1 MSDNHHDSR
10 TCMAKLN
17 EHCQKNSLKLEYKDI
32 AITGPPHDRVFTVA
46 VVIDKVQYSP
56 ASGKSKKEAKAHAA
70 TLAWNT
76 IAKQKKAMPD
86 SREQHQEP
94 LPVQCYL
101 PPPQPAAT
109 SPAASSP
116 EVSSSNSV
124 NYVSL
129 LNEYAL
135 KNKVPVQYNQISK
148 TGLEHIPV
156 FSYVCQIGD
165 KIFDVG
171 TGSKVQIA
179 KLEAARLAYEKLTS
193 PSTFRAEESAN
204 PIDDSLDMLSISFRS
219 LSSRASGNGTDL
231 DSELKWT
238 SDTFTEH
245 TDVIQP
251 NESSPFQ
258 VSPSNPAMKSKRKTP
273 LAARFSN
280 SHGRKCEVTR
290 NDRFL
295 KDFEEIKNIGSG
307 GFGKVFKAKH
317 ITDDKL
323 YAVKRIRLSG
333 KKEERIREVKALAV
347 LKHPHIVQYF
357 SCWIGKD
364 IFQSCDPS
372 DSSSERFDCLF
383 IQMELCEKGDLAKW
397 IHQKMGMS
405 PCKDDSII
413 IFQQIVEG
421 VNYIHSENFIH
432 RDLKPLNIFFY
443 KDNGIKI
450 GDFGLVTSG
459 VKDFSIQRTMNKGTV
474 PYMAPEQETSSY
486 GKEVD
491 IFPLGLILYEMLF
504 PFSTD
509 HEKYEEWHNIREG
522 KLPETFIKKFT
533 KEASLIKK
541 LLSKEPSQRPSA
553 ADLLTFL
560 GSQPYSRHTR

>member
-32 AITGPPHDRVFTVA
+32 AIRGPPHNRIFTVA
-46 VVIDKVQYSP
+46 VVIDMIQYSP
-56 ASGKSKKEAKAHAA
+56 ASGKSKKEAKAVAA
-70 TLAWNT
+70 KLAWDA
-76 IAKQKKAMPD
+76 IEKQKKAMPD

-94 LPVQCYL
+94 SPVPSYL
-101 PPPQPAAT
+101 PPPQPAGT
-109 SPAASSP
+109 SPAAGSP

-135 KNKVPVQYNQISK
+135 KKKVPVQYNQISK

-179 KLEAARLAYEKLTS
+179 KLEAARLAYEKLSS
-193 PSTFRAEESAN
+193 PPTFRAEESAN
-204 PIDDSLDMLSISFRS
+204 PVNDSLDMLSISFRK
-219 LSSRASGNGTDL
+219 LSSRASENGTDL
-231 DSELKWT
+231 DSELKCT

-258 VSPSNPAMKSKRKTP
+258 VSPSNPAVKSKRKAP

-280 SHGRKCEVTR
+280 SLGRKSEFTL

-295 KDFEEIKNIGSG
+295 DDFEEIKKIGSG
-307 GFGKVFKAKH
+307 GFGNVFKAKH

-333 KKEERIREVKALAV
+333 KKEERKREAKALAA

-357 SCWIGKD
+357 TCWIGQD
-364 IFQSCDPS
+364 TFQSCDTS
-372 DSSSERFDCLF
+372 DSSSELFDCLF
-383 IQMELCEKGDLAKW
+383 IQMELCEKGNLAKW
-397 IHQKMGMS
+397 IQRMGMS

-459 VKDFSIQRTMNKGTV
+459 VKDFSVQRTMNKGTV

-486 GKEVD
+486 DKEVD

-504 PFSTD
+504 PFPTD
-509 HEKYEEWHNIREG
+509 HEKYKEWHNIREG